1 MGQPRLYGPEILHN
15 GDLELGS
22 VSSWYTSAASGAS
35 ATLTANSVDYYS
47 GSYSML
53 TTISS
58 IGSGAWNVITTRQD
72 LYPAKRLGQ
81 GFQYQ
86 LSFAAWAGTFTVK
99 SFQVRI
105 DTASGTSAGLQAL
118 TSVGSTS
125 GFEYKSYIFT
135 TSYDAQIIRFADLAQ
150 DYVDISFDA
159 VSLRACPSFR
169 PGYDYERKQTVQRRD
184 LRARAGTLH
193 TYVEPNA
200 YTRFIVPLQ
209 WVSAVDR
216 SLVNSWWESG
226 TTLRWVEN
234 DDYPGSY
241 YDVRIT
247 GTEEPFT
254 GFHAPYGLTQQMG
267 ELVLETI

>member
-1 MGQPRLYGPEILHN
+1 MGQPRLYGPEMIYN
-15 GDLELGS
+15 GGLELGT
-22 VSSWYTSAASGAS
+22 VSSWGITVGSGAS
-35 ATLTANSVDYYS
+35 ATLTANSVDYYT

-58 IGSGAWNVITTRQD
+58 VGVGGSAISVYQNNMALSIGARYFLDLAAFAGA
-72 LYPAKRLGQ
+72 Y
-81 GFQYQ
+81 
-86 LSFAAWAGTFTVK
+86 TVK
-99 SFQVRI
+99 SFSIGVLT
-105 DTASGTSAGLQAL
+105 DSWTGAGLTETL
-118 TSVGSTS
+118 TSVGSIA
-125 GFEYKSYIFT
+125 GFEYKSYSFT
-135 TSYDAQIIRFADLAQ
+135 ASYTDAHVRFARLAY

-159 VSLRACPSFR
+159 VSLRAYTTFVPD
-169 PGYDYERKQTVQRRD
+169 YNYERKQTVQRRD
-184 LRARAGTLH
+184 LRSRAGTLH